1 VFFICLIGFLLS
13 CTQSRNYFL
22 TIQNENNNNKTTV
35 LDSIVCL
42 NLLYFLDSVVCM
54 AGDKIVLAE
63 INQRIIPSS
72 LLSREK
78 NKYNYASDLSIPP
91 EPAQNILTIHVSL
104 ITVFF

>member
-1 VFFICLIGFLLS
+1 
-13 CTQSRNYFL
+13 
-22 TIQNENNNNKTTV
+22 
-35 LDSIVCL
+35 
-42 NLLYFLDSVVCM
+42 M